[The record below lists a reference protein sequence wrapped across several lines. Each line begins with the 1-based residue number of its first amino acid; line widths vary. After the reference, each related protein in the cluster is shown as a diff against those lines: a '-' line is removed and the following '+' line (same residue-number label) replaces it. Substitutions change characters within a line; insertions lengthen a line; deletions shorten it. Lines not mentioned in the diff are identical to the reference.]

1 MTVCPNMPLA
11 LNTSLHNDLL
21 LATEVL
27 YTMLAK
33 CCIGVCLPSLVWC
46 VHLGQTLLNLF
57 SVNKW

>member
-27 YTMLAK
+27 YTMFVGQMLYWS
-33 CCIGVCLPSLVWC
+33 VPPFFSLVC
-46 VHLGQTLLNLF
+46 AFGSDIT
-57 SVNKW
+57 